1 MVVLVFDLEMPEEAA
16 AEAWVVQDR
25 MLHRMAELVV
35 QHKPILSV
43 EYPIQ

>member
-1 MVVLVFDLEMPEEAA
+1 MVVMVFDLEMPEEVEV
-16 AEAWVVQDR
+16 EAWVVQDR
-25 MLHRMAELVV
+25 MRHRMAELVV